1 MSKWNI
7 IKERKKM
14 TVAEI
19 NQYLIKINELQGRM
33 SVPLFQKGN
42 MALILRTVIWIVFF
56 GK

>member
-1 MSKWNI
+1 
-7 IKERKKM
+7 M